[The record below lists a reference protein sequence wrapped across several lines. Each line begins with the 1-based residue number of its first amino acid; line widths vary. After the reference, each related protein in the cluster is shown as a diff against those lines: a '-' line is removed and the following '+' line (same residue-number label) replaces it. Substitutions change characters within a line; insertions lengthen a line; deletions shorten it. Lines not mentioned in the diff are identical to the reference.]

1 MADAR
6 DLRKLL
12 NTKQDVIDF
21 KGIPSINSMSD
32 GQIAISKS
40 NNGLLGVHRKKYGKL
55 WKSYMSY
62 NGDQYVDRNL
72 EVRGKTVLDSVGI
85 NTISIPDGGVGFAK
99 LAMSGT
105 TTSADGPHVQ
115 YTTSA
120 DNYPVFQQ
128 LNWGHD
134 NVSLNFDAYYDGAW
148 KSGDAGSNFQIYKI
162 GDIFK
167 LTYDSGIAQGSA
179 VTWNNGITLNTSGQV
194 GIGTVSADDALHVKG
209 NIFIE
214 DASPE
219 ITFETGA
226 GKYNWQI
233 AAQENTDQAFE
244 IGLGSA
250 DDDASNDTFSPKL
263 TIESSGDVGIGV
275 TNPAHKIDV
284 VGTAGLSTGTA
295 WTNTSDVRIKTNVE
309 TVTGGLD
316 KINQLRPVSFNYI
329 SDYTDIHQEIDASK
343 KYNSF
348 IANEYAEVFPD
359 AVSVGGNLERI
370 TPSSD
375 IGEPNEVEVLIEDLL
390 QFTPHDLHVYLVKAV
405 QELSA
410 KVTVLENN

>member
-1 MADAR
+1 MADDR
-6 DLRKLL
+6 ELRRLL
-12 NTKQDVIDF
+12 NTKQDVVEF
-21 KGIPSINSMSD
+21 KGEPSISGMAE
-32 GQIAISKS
+32 GQIAITKS
-40 NNGLLGVHRKKYGKL
+40 NNSQLAVHRKKYGKI
-55 WKSYMSY
+55 WKSYMSH
-62 NGDQYVDRNL
+62 NGDQYIERNL
-72 EVRGKTVLDSVGI
+72 KVNGKTISSSVGI
-85 NTISIPDGGVGFAK
+85 NTVIPDGGVGFAK
-99 LAMSGT
+99 FAMSGT
-105 TTSADGPHVQ
+105 TTNADGPHVQ

-120 DNYPVFQQ
+120 DSYPVFQQ

-134 NVSLNFDAYYDGAW
+134 NISLNFDAYYDGAW
-148 KSGDAGSNFQIYKI
+148 KSSDAGSNFQFYKI

-167 LTYDSGIAQGSA
+167 LMYDSGIAQGSA
-179 VTWNNGITLNTSGQV
+179 VTWNNGITLNTSGQA
-194 GIGTVSADDALHVKG
+194 GIGTASPDDALHVKG

-329 SDYTDIHQEIDASK
+329 SDYADIHQEIDASK

-410 KVTVLENN
+410 KVTALENN

>member
-1 MADAR
+1 
-6 DLRKLL
+6 
-12 NTKQDVIDF
+12 
-21 KGIPSINSMSD
+21 
-32 GQIAISKS
+32 
-40 NNGLLGVHRKKYGKL
+40 
-55 WKSYMSY
+55 MSY

-72 EVRGKTVLDSVGI
+72 EVRGKTVLNAEVGIGIHTPEQMVHIEHPTLDSVVRIGAPS
-85 NTISIPDGGVGFAK
+85 NK
-99 LAMSGT
+99 
-105 TTSADGPHVQ
+105 TSAIQIYSHAGA
-115 YTTSA
+115 YTWQMGVPFNADRFVIDEASISA
-120 DNYPVFQQ
+120 GNDLVI
-128 LNWGHD
+128 
-134 NVSLNFDAYYDGAW
+134 
-148 KSGDAGSNFQIYKI
+148 KSGGN
-162 GDIFK
+162 
-167 LTYDSGIAQGSA
+167 
-179 VTWNNGITLNTSGQV
+179 V
-194 GIGTVSADDALHVKG
+194 GIGTTSPDDALHVKG

-263 TIESSGDVGIGV
+263 TIEYSGDVGIGV

-316 KINQLRPVSFNYI
+316 KIYQLRPVSFNYI

>member
-1 MADAR
+1 M
-6 DLRKLL
+6 
-12 NTKQDVIDF
+12 
-21 KGIPSINSMSD
+21 
-32 GQIAISKS
+32 
-40 NNGLLGVHRKKYGKL
+40 
-55 WKSYMSY
+55 
-62 NGDQYVDRNL
+62 
-72 EVRGKTVLDSVGI
+72 
-85 NTISIPDGGVGFAK
+85 
-99 LAMSGT
+99 
-105 TTSADGPHVQ
+105 
-115 YTTSA
+115 
-120 DNYPVFQQ
+120 
-128 LNWGHD
+128 
-134 NVSLNFDAYYDGAW
+134 
-148 KSGDAGSNFQIYKI
+148 
-162 GDIFK
+162 
-167 LTYDSGIAQGSA
+167 
-179 VTWNNGITLNTSGQV
+179 
-194 GIGTVSADDALHVKG
+194 SADDALHVKG

-250 DDDASNDTFSPKL
+250 ADDASNDTFSPKL
-263 TIESSGDVGIGV
+263 TIEYSGDVGIGV

>member
-1 MADAR
+1 MPREDR
-6 DLRKLL
+6 RVL
-12 NTKQDVIDF
+12 NIKQD
-21 KGIPSINSMSD
+21 SINEIDYYPSSQTVAD
-32 GQIAISKS
+32 GDMVISHPK
-40 NNGLLGVHRKKYGKL
+40 GKTLRLYKKLKGML
-55 WKSYMSY
+55 WWNDFTKDG
-62 NGDQYVDRNL
+62 NQTVEKNL
-72 EVRGKTVLDSVGI
+72 EVKGKI
-85 NTISIPDGGVGFAK
+85 NDISMGTSAVPDGGIGFAK
-99 LAMSGT
+99 FAMSGT
-105 TTSADGPHVQ
+105 TTNADGPHVQ

-120 DNYPVFQQ
+120 DSYPVFQQ

-134 NVSLNFDAYYDGAW
+134 NISLNFDAYYDGAW
-148 KSGDAGSNFQIYKI
+148 KSSDAGSNFQFYKI

-167 LTYDSGIAQGSA
+167 LMYDSGIAQGSA
-179 VTWNNGITLNTSGQV
+179 VTWNNGITLNTSGQA
-194 GIGTVSADDALHVKG
+194 GIGTASPDDALHVKG

-329 SDYTDIHQEIDASK
+329 SDYADIHQEIDASK

-410 KVTVLENN
+410 KVTALENK